1 MTTLTIVN
9 VDHVLHVGNVGKGDK
24 VDKLI
29 FLTTKI
35 STILTN
41 KVDKLIFSTTKILSI
56 LALCAQS
63 GLLRARK
70 HGRVKC
76 QIYWFWTSFN
86 IKGKECL

>member
-35 STILTN
+35 STKLTN
-41 KVDKLIFSTTKILSI
+41 KVDKLIF
-56 LALCAQS
+56 
-63 GLLRARK
+63 
-70 HGRVKC
+70 
-76 QIYWFWTSFN
+76 FN
-86 IKGKECL
+86 YISAVCTEWIAACTQAW